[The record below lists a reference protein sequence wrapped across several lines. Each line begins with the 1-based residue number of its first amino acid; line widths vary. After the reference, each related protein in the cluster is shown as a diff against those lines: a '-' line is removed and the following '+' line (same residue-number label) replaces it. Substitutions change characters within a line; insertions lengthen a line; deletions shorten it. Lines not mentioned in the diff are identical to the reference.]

1 MIIVTGASRGI
12 GLAVANRLTQR
23 GDEVLGISRNVTNAK
38 FDTKSID
45 VTDFKSIKNLSD
57 DIRRSGKKVTAVINA
72 AGIASMNLALMANP
86 LSSVNLVNVNFLGT
100 VYSCQAF
107 APLLVRNGGGSIIN
121 FSTIAVALHLEGES
135 IYAATKAAVENYSK
149 TFAKELSKFN
159 VRVNCIAPGPIQ
171 TELLR
176 GVTEDQINKIVEAQ
190 IIKTKF
196 EKDDVVD
203 LVDLLLDSKAKSL
216 TGQVFHVG
224 GVR

>member
-12 GLAVANRLTQR
+12 GLAISNRLFES
-23 GDEVLGISRNVTNAK
+23 GEEVLGISRNEVSAK
-38 FDTKSID
+38 FTSKSID

-57 DIRRSGKKVTAVINA
+57 EIRLSGKTVTAVINA

-86 LSSVNLVNVNFLGT
+86 LTSVNLVNVNFLGT

-107 APLLVRNGGGSIIN
+107 APLLVRNGGGSVIN
-121 FSTIAVALHLEGES
+121 FSTIAASIHLEGES

-159 VRVNCIAPGPIQ
+159 VRVNCIAPGPVQ
-171 TELLR
+171 TDLLR
-176 GVTEDQINKIVEAQ
+176 GVSEDQIDKIVNAQ
-190 IIKTKF
+190 IIAKKF

-203 LVDLLLDSKAKSL
+203 LVELLMSSKAKSL
-216 TGQVFHVG
+216 TGQVLHVG

>member
-12 GLAVANRLTQR
+12 GLAISNRLFES
-23 GDEVLGISRNVTNAK
+23 GEEVLGISRNEVSAK
-38 FDTKSID
+38 FTSKSID

-57 DIRRSGKKVTAVINA
+57 EIRLSGKTVTAVINA
-72 AGIASMNLALMANP
+72 AGIASMNLALMDNP
-86 LSSVNLVNVNFLGT
+86 LTSVNLVNVNFLGT

-107 APLLVRNGGGSIIN
+107 APLLVRNGGGSVIN
-121 FSTIAVALHLEGES
+121 FSTIAASIHLEGES

-159 VRVNCIAPGPIQ
+159 VRVNCIAPGPVQ
-171 TELLR
+171 TDLLR
-176 GVTEDQINKIVEAQ
+176 GVSEDQIDKIVNAQ
-190 IIKTKF
+190 IIAKKF

-203 LVDLLLDSKAKSL
+203 LVELLMSSKAKSL
-216 TGQVFHVG
+216 TGQVLHVG

>member
-12 GLAVANRLTQR
+12 GLAISNRLIES
-23 GDEVLGISRNVTNAK
+23 GEEVLGISRNIASTK

-57 DIRRSGKKVTAVINA
+57 EIRLSGRKVTAVINA

-86 LSSVNLVNVNFLGT
+86 LTSINLVNVNFLGT

-107 APLLVRNGGGSIIN
+107 ASLLVRNGGGSVIN

-135 IYAATKAAVENYSK
+135 IYAATKAAVESYSK
-149 TFAKELSKFN
+149 TVAKELSKFN
-159 VRVNCIAPGPIQ
+159 VRVNCIAPGPIK

-176 GVTEDQINKIVEAQ
+176 GVTQEQINRIVKAQ
-190 IIKTKF
+190 IITNQF

>member
-1 MIIVTGASRGI
+1 MILVTGASRGI
-12 GLAVANRLTQR
+12 GLAISNRLVGR
-23 GDEVLGISRNVTNAK
+23 GEEVLGVSRTATNTE
-38 FDTKSID
+38 FETRLLD
-45 VTDFKSIKNLSD
+45 VTDFRAVKNLSD
-57 DIRRSGKKVTAVINA
+57 EIRRSGKKVTAVINA

-86 LSSVNLVNVNFLGT
+86 LTSVNLVNVNFLGT

-107 APLLVRNGGGSIIN
+107 APLLVRNGGGTILN
-121 FSTIAVALHLEGES
+121 FSTIAAALHLEGES

-149 TFAKELSKFN
+149 TFAKELSEFN

-171 TELLR
+171 TDLLR
-176 GVTEDQINKIVEAQ
+176 GVTEDQINRIVKAQ
-190 IIKTKF
+190 ILAKQF

-203 LVDLLLDSKAKSL
+203 LVDLLLDPKAKSL

>member
-1 MIIVTGASRGI
+1 MIIVTGVSRGI
-12 GLAVANRLTQR
+12 GLAISNRLFES
-23 GDEVLGISRNVTNAK
+23 GEEVLGISRNEVSAK
-38 FDTKSID
+38 FTSKSID

-57 DIRRSGKKVTAVINA
+57 EIRLSGKTVTAVINA

-86 LSSVNLVNVNFLGT
+86 LTSVNLVNVNFLGT

-107 APLLVRNGGGSIIN
+107 APLLVRNGGGSVIN
-121 FSTIAVALHLEGES
+121 FSTIAASIHLEGES

-171 TELLR
+171 TNLLR
-176 GVTEDQINKIVEAQ
+176 GVSEDQIGKIVNAQ
-190 IIKTKF
+190 IIAKKF

-203 LVDLLLDSKAKSL
+203 LVELLMSPKAKSL
-216 TGQVFHVG
+216 TGQVLHVG

>member
-12 GLAVANRLTQR
+12 GLAISNRLIES
-23 GDEVLGISRNVTNAK
+23 GEEVLGISRNIASTK

-57 DIRRSGKKVTAVINA
+57 EIRLSGRKVTAVINA

-86 LSSVNLVNVNFLGT
+86 LTSINLVNVNFLGT

-107 APLLVRNGGGSIIN
+107 ASLLVRNGGGSVIN

-135 IYAATKAAVENYSK
+135 IYAATKAAVESYSK
-149 TFAKELSKFN
+149 TVAKELSKFN
-159 VRVNCIAPGPIQ
+159 VRVNCIAPGPIK

-176 GVTEDQINKIVEAQ
+176 GVTQEQINKIVKAQ
-190 IIKTKF
+190 IITNQF

>member
-1 MIIVTGASRGI
+1 MILVTGASRGI
-12 GLAVANRLTQR
+12 GLAISNRLVER
-23 GDEVLGISRNVTNAK
+23 GEEVLGVSRTATNTE
-38 FDTKSID
+38 FESRLLD
-45 VTDFKSIKNLSD
+45 VTDFRAVKNLSD
-57 DIRRSGKKVTAVINA
+57 EIRLSGKKVTAVINA

-86 LSSVNLVNVNFLGT
+86 LTSVNLVNVNFLGT

-107 APLLVRNGGGSIIN
+107 APLLVRNGGGTILN
-121 FSTIAVALHLEGES
+121 FSTIATALHLEGES

-149 TFAKELSKFN
+149 TFAKELSEFN

-171 TELLR
+171 TDLLR
-176 GVTEDQINKIVEAQ
+176 GVTEDQINRIVKAQ
-190 IIKTKF
+190 ILAKQF

-203 LVDLLLDSKAKSL
+203 LVDLLLDPKAKSL

>member
-12 GLAVANRLTQR
+12 GLAISNRLFES
-23 GDEVLGISRNVTNAK
+23 GEEVLGLSRNVVSAK
-38 FDTKSID
+38 FSTKSID

-57 DIRRSGKKVTAVINA
+57 DIRLSGKKVTAVINA

-107 APLLVRNGGGSIIN
+107 APLLVRNGGGSVIN

>member
-12 GLAVANRLTQR
+12 GLAISNRLFES
-23 GDEVLGISRNVTNAK
+23 GEEVLGISRNVASTK
-38 FDTKSID
+38 FNIKSLD

-57 DIRRSGKKVTAVINA
+57 EIRLSDKRVTAVINA
-72 AGIASMNLALMANP
+72 AGVASMNLALMANP
-86 LSSVNLVNVNFLGT
+86 LTSANLVNVNFLGT

-107 APLLVRNGGGSIIN
+107 TPLLVRNGGGSVIN
-121 FSTIAVALHLEGES
+121 FSTIATALHLEGES

-149 TFAKELSKFN
+149 TFAKEISKFN

-171 TELLR
+171 TDLLR
-176 GVTEDQINKIVEAQ
+176 GVTEDQINKIVRSQ
-190 IIKTKF
+190 IITNKF

-203 LVDLLLDSKAKSL
+203 LVDLLLDPKAKSL
-216 TGQVFHVG
+216 TGQVLHVG

>member
-1 MIIVTGASRGI
+1 MILVTGASRGI
-12 GLAVANRLTQR
+12 GLAISNRLLER
-23 GDEVLGISRNVTNAK
+23 GEEVLGVSRTATNTE
-38 FDTKSID
+38 FETRLLD
-45 VTDFKSIKNLSD
+45 VTDFRAIKNLSD
-57 DIRRSGKKVTAVINA
+57 EIRLSGKKVTAVINA

-86 LSSVNLVNVNFLGT
+86 LTSVNLVHVNFLGT

-107 APLLVRNGGGSIIN
+107 APLLVRNGGGTIIN
-121 FSTIAVALHLEGES
+121 FSTIAATLHLEGES

-149 TFAKELSKFN
+149 TFAKELSEFN

-171 TELLR
+171 TDLLR
-176 GVTEDQINKIVEAQ
+176 GVTEDQINRIVKAQ
-190 IIKTKF
+190 ILAKQF

-203 LVDLLLDSKAKSL
+203 LVDLLLDHKAKSL

>member
-1 MIIVTGASRGI
+1 MFLLYKGNYY
-12 GLAVANRLTQR
+12 NR
-23 GDEVLGISRNVTNAK
+23 
-38 FDTKSID
+38 
-45 VTDFKSIKNLSD
+45 FKPVFKN
-57 DIRRSGKKVTAVINA
+57 ISGKKVTAVINA

-86 LSSVNLVNVNFLGT
+86 LTSVNLVNVNFLGT

-107 APLLVRNGGGSIIN
+107 APLLVRNGGGPILN
-121 FSTIAVALHLEGES
+121 FSTIAAALHLEGES

-171 TELLR
+171 TDLLR
-176 GVTEDQINKIVEAQ
+176 GITDDQINKIVRAQ
-190 IIKTKF
+190 IIAKKF

-203 LVDLLLDSKAKSL
+203 LVELLLNSKAKSL

>member
-12 GLAVANRLTQR
+12 GFAISNRLVES
-23 GDEVLGISRNVTNAK
+23 GEEVLGISRNAVNAK
-38 FDTKSID
+38 FESKSVD

-57 DIRRSGKKVTAVINA
+57 EIRLSGKNVTAVINA

-86 LSSVNLVNVNFLGT
+86 LTSVNLVNVNFLGT

-121 FSTIAVALHLEGES
+121 FSTIAASLHLEGES
-135 IYAATKAAVENYSK
+135 IYAATKAAVESYSK
-149 TFAKELSKFN
+149 TFAKELSKFD

-171 TELLR
+171 TDLLR
-176 GVTEDQINKIVEAQ
+176 GVTEDQISKIVRTQ
-190 IIKTKF
+190 IISKKF

-203 LVDLLLDSKAKSL
+203 LVELLMNPKAKSL

>member
-12 GLAVANRLTQR
+12 GLAISNRLFES
-23 GDEVLGISRNVTNAK
+23 GEEVLGISRNLASTEFVSK
-38 FDTKSID
+38 PID

-57 DIRRSGKKVTAVINA
+57 EIRLSGKTVTAVINT

-86 LSSVNLVNVNFLGT
+86 LTSVNLVNVNFLGT
-100 VYSCQAF
+100 VYSCQTF
-107 APLLVRNGGGSIIN
+107 APLLVRNGGGTIIN
-121 FSTIAVALHLEGES
+121 FSTIAAALHLEGES
-135 IYAATKAAVENYSK
+135 IYAATKAAVESYSK
-149 TFAKELSKFN
+149 TFAKELSEFN

-171 TELLR
+171 TDLLR
-176 GVTEDQINKIVEAQ
+176 GVTEDQINKIVKAQ
-190 IIKTKF
+190 ILAKQF

-203 LVDLLLDSKAKSL
+203 LVELLLDPKAKSL

>member
-12 GLAVANRLTQR
+12 GLAITNRLIER
-23 GDEVLGISRNVTNAK
+23 GEEVLGISRNPTSTEYE
-38 FDTKSID
+38 TKSLD

-57 DIRRSGKKVTAVINA
+57 EIRLSGRKVSAVINV

-86 LSSVNLVNVNFLGT
+86 LTSVNLVNVNFLGT

-107 APLLVRNGGGSIIN
+107 GPLLIRNGGGSIIN
-121 FSTIAVALHLEGES
+121 FSTIAAALHLEGES
-135 IYAATKAAVENYSK
+135 IYAATKAAVESYSK
-149 TFAKELSKFN
+149 TFAKELSKFK
-159 VRVNCIAPGPIQ
+159 VRVNCVAPGPIQ

-176 GVTEDQINKIVEAQ
+176 GVSQEQINKIIEAQ
-190 IIKTKF
+190 IFTNVF

-203 LVDLLLDSKAKSL
+203 LVELLLDSKAKSL

>member
-12 GLAVANRLTQR
+12 GLAISNRLIENNE
-23 GDEVLGISRNVTNAK
+23 EVLGISRNAQSLN
-38 FDTKSID
+38 FETKSLD

-57 DIRRSGKKVTAVINA
+57 EIRLSGRKVKAVINA

-86 LSSVNLVNVNFLGT
+86 STSVNLVNVNFLGT
-100 VYSCQAF
+100 VYSCQTF
-107 APLLVRNGGGSIIN
+107 GSLLVRNGGGSIIN
-121 FSTIAVALHLEGES
+121 FSTIAAAIHLEGES

-171 TELLR
+171 TDLLR
-176 GVTEDQINKIVEAQ
+176 GVTEDQITKIVNSQ
-190 IIKTKF
+190 VIPRIF
-196 EKDDVVD
+196 EKDDVAD
-203 LVDLLLDSKAKSL
+203 LVELLLDSRAKSL

-224 GVR
+224 GVC

>member
-12 GLAVANRLTQR
+12 GLAISNRLSES
-23 GDEVLGISRNVTNAK
+23 GEEVLGISRNAIGSK
-38 FDTKSID
+38 FETKSID
-45 VTDFKSIKNLSD
+45 VTDFKAIKNLSD
-57 DIRRSGKKVTAVINA
+57 EIRLSDRKVTAVINV

-86 LSSVNLVNVNFLGT
+86 TMSANLVNVNFLGT

-107 APLLVRNGGGSIIN
+107 APLLLRNGGGSVIN
-121 FSTIAVALHLEGES
+121 FSTIATALHLEGES

-171 TELLR
+171 TDLLR
-176 GVTEDQINKIVEAQ
+176 GVTEDQIDKVVRAQ
-190 IIKTKF
+190 IIGNKF

-203 LVDLLLDSKAKSL
+203 VVDLLLDPKAKTL

>member
-12 GLAVANRLTQR
+12 GLAISNRLFES
-23 GDEVLGISRNVTNAK
+23 GEEVLGISRNVVSAK
-38 FDTKSID
+38 FTSKSID

-57 DIRRSGKKVTAVINA
+57 EIRLSGKTVTAVINA

-86 LSSVNLVNVNFLGT
+86 LTSVNLVNVNFLGT

-107 APLLVRNGGGSIIN
+107 APLLVRNGGGSVIN
-121 FSTIAVALHLEGES
+121 FSTIAASIHLEGES

-159 VRVNCIAPGPIQ
+159 VRVNCIAPGPVQ
-171 TELLR
+171 TDLLR
-176 GVTEDQINKIVEAQ
+176 AVSEDQIDKIVNAQ
-190 IIKTKF
+190 IIAKKF

-203 LVDLLLDSKAKSL
+203 LVELLMSPKAKSL
-216 TGQVFHVG
+216 TGQVLHVG

>member
-12 GLAVANRLTQR
+12 GLAISSRLSER
-23 GDEVLGISRNVTNAK
+23 GEEVLGISRNAISSK
-38 FDTKSID
+38 FATESID

-57 DIRRSGKKVTAVINA
+57 KIRLSDRKVTAVVNA

-86 LSSVNLVNVNFLGT
+86 ATSANLVNVNFLGT

-107 APLLVRNGGGSIIN
+107 APLLVRNGGGSVIN
-121 FSTIAVALHLEGES
+121 FSTIATALHLEGES

-149 TFAKELSKFN
+149 TLAKEISKFN

-171 TELLR
+171 TDLLR
-176 GVTEDQINKIVEAQ
+176 GVTEDQINKIVKAQ
-190 IIKTKF
+190 IIRNKF

-203 LVDLLLDSKAKSL
+203 LVDLLLDPKAKAL
-216 TGQVFHVG
+216 TGQVFHIG

>member
-12 GLAVANRLTQR
+12 GLAISNRLAQC
-23 GDEVLGISRNVTNAK
+23 GEEVLGISRSATSTL
-38 FDTKSID
+38 FETKSID
-45 VTDFKSIKNLSD
+45 VTDFKSMKNLSD
-57 DIRRSGKKVTAVINA
+57 ELRVSGREVKAVINA

-86 LSSVNLVNVNFLGT
+86 QTSVNLVNVNFLGT

-107 APLLVRNGGGSIIN
+107 GPLLVRNRGGSVIN
-121 FSTIAVALHLEGES
+121 FSTIAATLHLEGES

-149 TFAKELSKFN
+149 TLAKELSKFN

-176 GVTEDQINKIVEAQ
+176 GVTDDQINRIVNAQ
-190 IIKTKF
+190 IIAKKF
-196 EKDDVVD
+196 ETDDVVD
-203 LVDLLLDSKAKSL
+203 LVDLLLDLKAKSL

>member
-12 GLAVANRLTQR
+12 GLAISNRLVEN
-23 GDEVLGISRNVTNAK
+23 GEEVLGISRSASSAT
-38 FDTKSID
+38 FETKSID

-57 DIRRSGKKVTAVINA
+57 EIRQSERRVKAVINA
-72 AGIASMNLALMANP
+72 AGIASMNLALMTNP
-86 LSSVNLVNVNFLGT
+86 LTSANLVNVNFLGT

-107 APLLVRNGGGSIIN
+107 GPLLVRNGGGSIIN
-121 FSTIAVALHLEGES
+121 FSTIAAALHLEGES
-135 IYAATKAAVENYSK
+135 VYAATKAAVESYSK
-149 TFAKELSKFN
+149 TFAKELSKLN

-171 TELLR
+171 TDLLR
-176 GVTEDQINKIVEAQ
+176 GVTDEQIDKIVKSQ
-190 IIKTKF
+190 IIPNKF

-203 LVDLLLDSKAKSL
+203 LVDLLLDSKAKTL

>member
-12 GLAVANRLTQR
+12 GLAISNRLFES
-23 GDEVLGISRNVTNAK
+23 GEEVLGISRNVVSAK
-38 FDTKSID
+38 FTSKSID
-45 VTDFKSIKNLSD
+45 VTDFKSIKKLSD
-57 DIRRSGKKVTAVINA
+57 EIRLSGKTVTAVINA

-86 LSSVNLVNVNFLGT
+86 LTSVNLVNVNFLGT

-107 APLLVRNGGGSIIN
+107 APLLVRNGGGSVIN
-121 FSTIAVALHLEGES
+121 FSTIAASIHLEGES

-159 VRVNCIAPGPIQ
+159 VRVNCIAPGPVQ
-171 TELLR
+171 TDLLR
-176 GVTEDQINKIVEAQ
+176 GVSEDQIDKIVNAQ
-190 IIKTKF
+190 IIAKKF

-203 LVDLLLDSKAKSL
+203 LVELLMSPKAKSL
-216 TGQVFHVG
+216 TGQVLHVG

>member
-12 GLAVANRLTQR
+12 GLAISNRLSER
-23 GDEVLGISRNVTNAK
+23 GEEVLGISRNAISSK
-38 FDTKSID
+38 FEIESID

-57 DIRRSGKKVTAVINA
+57 KIRLSDRKVTAVINA

-86 LSSVNLVNVNFLGT
+86 TTSANLVNVNFLGT
-100 VYSCQAF
+100 VYSCQAL
-107 APLLVRNGGGSIIN
+107 APLLVRNGGGSVIN
-121 FSTIAVALHLEGES
+121 FSTIATALHLEGES

-149 TFAKELSKFN
+149 TLAKEISKFN

-176 GVTEDQINKIVEAQ
+176 GVTEDQINKIVKAQ
-190 IIKTKF
+190 IIRNKF

-203 LVDLLLDSKAKSL
+203 LVDLLLDPKAKTL
-216 TGQVFHVG
+216 TGQVFHIG